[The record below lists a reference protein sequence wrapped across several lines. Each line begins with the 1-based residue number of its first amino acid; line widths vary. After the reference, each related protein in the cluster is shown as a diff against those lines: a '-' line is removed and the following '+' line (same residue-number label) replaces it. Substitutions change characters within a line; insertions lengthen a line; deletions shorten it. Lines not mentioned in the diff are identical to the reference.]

1 LSKEEILAILR
12 RENELRLAPETQQ
25 RFKAASHKP
34 DGWITVVEE
43 LQREV
48 AEEFRLPQQVAFKVM
63 REAESLLPYDVD
75 SIREISL
82 YRKYNRCVDGN
93 LKVGDIPPDVRLYTC
108 SETGGDGNNGAYNSC
123 LMSTILNSDCR
134 LVVLAGSYT

>member
-25 RFKAASHKP
+25 RFKDASHKP

-48 AEEFRLPQQVAFKVM
+48 AKNFGYLNKSHSRL
-63 REAESLLPYDVD
+63 
-75 SIREISL
+75 
-82 YRKYNRCVDGN
+82 
-93 LKVGDIPPDVRLYTC
+93 
-108 SETGGDGNNGAYNSC
+108 
-123 LMSTILNSDCR
+123 
-134 LVVLAGSYT
+134 

>member
-1 LSKEEILAILR
+1 MSKEEILAILR

-25 RFKAASHKP
+25 RFKDASHKP

-63 REAESLLPYDVD
+63 REAESLLPYDMD

-93 LKVGDIPPDVRLYTC
+93 LASNPSWKYNLPNEDWIIFK
-108 SETGGDGNNGAYNSC
+108 SERC
-123 LMSTILNSDCR
+123 
-134 LVVLAGSYT
+134 

>member
-1 LSKEEILAILR
+1 
-12 RENELRLAPETQQ
+12 
-25 RFKAASHKP
+25 
-34 DGWITVVEE
+34 
-43 LQREV
+43 
-48 AEEFRLPQQVAFKVM
+48 M
-63 REAESLLPYDVD
+63 REAESLLPYDMD

-108 SETGGDGNNGAYNSC
+108 LETGGGDGNGAYNSY
-123 LMSTILNSDCR
+123 LMSTILNSDCH